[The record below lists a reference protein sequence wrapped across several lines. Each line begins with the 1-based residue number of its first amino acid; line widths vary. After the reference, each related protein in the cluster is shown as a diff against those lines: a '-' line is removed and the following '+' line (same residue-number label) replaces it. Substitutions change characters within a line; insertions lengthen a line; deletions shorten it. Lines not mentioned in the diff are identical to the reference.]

1 MKNIFAILLLC
12 STIVCCACGSE
23 DEKEM
28 ITPVLEV
35 GSKNVYVGESAVT
48 REISITPMW
57 NGPLLW
63 LPKVKLGATLIC
75 SRTGF

>member
-48 REISITPMW
+48 RGDFYNLQCGM
-57 NGPLLW
+57 
-63 LPKVKLGATLIC
+63 VRFC
-75 SRTGF
+75 GFRRSSLVPR

>member
-48 REISITPMW
+48 REISITSNVEWSASVASEWSSLVP
-57 NGPLLW
+57 
-63 LPKVKLGATLIC
+63 
-75 SRTGF
+75 R